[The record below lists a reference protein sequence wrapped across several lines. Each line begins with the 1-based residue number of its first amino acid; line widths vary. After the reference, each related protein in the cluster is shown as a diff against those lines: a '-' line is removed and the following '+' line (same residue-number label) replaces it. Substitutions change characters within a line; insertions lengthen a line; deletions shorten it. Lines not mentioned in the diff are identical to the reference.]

1 MEITTKLLKIRNV
14 RCNSCKKVNKM
25 YIEKGI
31 DASLSTDLL
40 WYAFQNA
47 YDKAILITGDADF
60 IPAVQRVRLLGKNIE
75 LWTFKHS
82 VGKELKK
89 NVDKVEFI
97 DEIIDE
103 IKKS

>member
-1 MEITTKLLKIRNV
+1 
-14 RCNSCKKVNKM
+14 M